1 MYSSSSRPEKMHAVT
16 RHYSFNE
23 SVRLELRRERKEVA
37 RKTYK
42 HRNQR
47 REMKW
52 ESTLE

>member
-1 MYSSSSRPEKMHAVT
+1 MYSSSTVEKFPKAT

-23 SVRLELRRERKEVA
+23 SVRLELRREKKEVA

-52 ESTLE
+52 DAPLE

>member
-1 MYSSSSRPEKMHAVT
+1 MYSSSTIEKMHAVT

-52 ESTLE
+52 DTPLE

>member
-1 MYSSSSRPEKMHAVT
+1 MYSSSRPEKMHAVT
-16 RHYSFNE
+16 RHHSLNE
-23 SVRLELRRERKEVA
+23 SMRLERRREKKEVA

-52 ESTLE
+52 DAPLE

>member
-1 MYSSSSRPEKMHAVT
+1 MHSSSRPEKMHAIT

-23 SVRLELRRERKEVA
+23 SVRLELRRAKKEVA
-37 RKTYK
+37 RKTYN

-52 ESTLE
+52 DAPLE

>member
-1 MYSSSSRPEKMHAVT
+1 MYSSSNIERMPKST
-16 RHYSFNE
+16 RQYSFNE
-23 SVRLELRRERKEVA
+23 SVRIEMRREKKEEA

-52 ESTLE
+52 GATLE